1 MMKCPYCG
9 DVLHKIEIKEENK
22 QRIYW
27 ECFIC
32 GYCSMALANIVSG
45 GNEEYGGSIGRVPR
59 MPDASET

>member
-9 DVLHKIEIKEENK
+9 DVLHKIEIKEENE

-32 GYCSMALANIVSG
+32 GYCSD
-45 GNEEYGGSIGRVPR
+45 EQYKEYGGSIGRVPR
-59 MPDASET
+59 IPDASET